1 MKTCCAGLA
10 ALALGLSLAPA
21 NDTKSEP
28 PAALVLGAAQA
39 SATPHREGSGR
50 TGGGNIHVSQPSP
63 DTISVTMTGAALA
76 KAHPW
81 KQSAAQLTFEL
92 CQDFEVVFSSPK
104 VKKAQL
110 ALWGRTVGMLRSGGH
125 HHGPAGSASLS
136 IPGHASVRCGP
147 AELLSVSLPARG
159 VGTGESL
166 SVYDR
171 EGPAVAPVAPG
182 KYQLR
187 QTFGIAAVQDRG
199 LFAKPV
205 SAEFAPDPALESG
218 WLGQREPFHGA
229 DKKTFGFQV
238 ILKVIAEEE
247 NGEKDNK

>member
-10 ALALGLSLAPA
+10 ALALCWSLASA

-39 SATPHREGSGR
+39 SATPHREGSAR

-63 DTISVTMTGAALA
+63 DTIAVIMTGAALA
-76 KAHPW
+76 KSHPW
-81 KQSAAQLTFEL
+81 KKSAAQLTFEL
-92 CQDFEVVFSSPK
+92 CQSFDVVFHSPK

-110 ALWGRTVGMLRSGGH
+110 ALWGRTVGMLRGDGH
-125 HHGPAGSASLS
+125 RHGPAASASLS
-136 IPGHASVRCGP
+136 IPGHASVLCGP
-147 AELLSVSLPARG
+147 AEVLRVNLPARG

-166 SVYDR
+166 SIHDR
-171 EGPAVAPVAPG
+171 EGPAVVPVVPG

-187 QTFGIAAVQDRG
+187 QTFAIAAVQEHG

-205 SAEFAPDPALESG
+205 SAEFAPDPALESD

-247 NGEKDNK
+247 NGEKEKK